1 MANTI
6 FFTLAFLM
14 FCNACADN
22 AGHEITVAISD
33 GGLSK
38 ETSIEIKPAV
48 YKIWPNLK

>member
-22 AGHEITVAISD
+22 ARHEITVAISD
-33 GGLSK
+33 SGLSK
-38 ETSIEIKPAV
+38 ETSIEIMPAK
-48 YKIWPNLK
+48 YNSWPNLK